1 MTTESAAK
9 RLFVPLSSEPY
20 DWFRSGRKRWELRRY
35 GRQYTPALV
44 RQGRQV
50 ELRRGYRSQSQALWG
65 HIVRTVEA
73 TSLPSFFDQVPFQL
87 VIPVAKTRDEAVALA
102 SSILGLAPN
111 ENTRVLGFEIE
122 VK

>member
-1 MTTESAAK
+1 MTTEAATK

-35 GRQYTPALV
+35 GRQYTLAHV
-44 RQGRQV
+44 RRGRQV
-50 ELRRGYRSQSQALWG
+50 ELRRGYRSHQALWG

-73 TSLPSFFDQVPFQL
+73 TSLLSFFDEVPFQQ